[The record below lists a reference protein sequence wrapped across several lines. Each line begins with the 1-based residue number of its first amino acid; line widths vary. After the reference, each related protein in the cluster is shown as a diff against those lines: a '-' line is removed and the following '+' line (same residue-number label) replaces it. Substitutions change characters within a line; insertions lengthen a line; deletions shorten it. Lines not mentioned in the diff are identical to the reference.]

1 MMGNFPRSS
10 SSNWVVTGL
19 FLARRSVGG
28 RIREKGTMR
37 RREEERHRMRRRWSG
52 PSQIRWTSEVAL
64 VIYVVLVSYRGGDSR
79 DFPQSLV
86 IAPGPIRQL
95 FPGLHRLLCW
105 DERKWHVLFTLIIM
119 IIAARSVATAIHNS
133 PASYCASVAN
143 LVSRLFWIYRFWYK
157 LHTLCKPAVFQEF
170 ALARVV
176 IPPQSRL
183 FPSSCRRIQ
192 DCSASGAPAR
202 YVPCILQACPSC
214 IILI

>member
-37 RREEERHRMRRRWSG
+37 RRGEERHRMRRRWSG

-133 PASYCASVAN
+133 PASYCASIAN

-157 LHTLCKPAVFQEF
+157 SH
-170 ALARVV
+170 ARVV
-176 IPPQSRL
+176 IACRSRGFYRHHVAGYRIVQHQAPPRGMCLASFRL
-183 FPSSCRRIQ
+183 
-192 DCSASGAPAR
+192 APL
-202 YVPCILQACPSC
+202 V
-214 IILI
+214 